1 MESTSKIIK
10 PQLFVSDLDI
20 NQGNKR
26 EVKQKEKILWCFLLQ
41 LNFFQTI
48 EILVV
53 RVVESLIDPK
63 DYGTIFLLKE
73 RRVQEDEK
81 INVVT
86 KQ

>member
-10 PQLFVSDLDI
+10 PQLFVSGLDI

>member
-1 MESTSKIIK
+1 MFSFAAE
-10 PQLFVSDLDI
+10 LFPD
-20 NQGNKR
+20 R
-26 EVKQKEKILWCFLLQ
+26 
-41 LNFFQTI
+41 I